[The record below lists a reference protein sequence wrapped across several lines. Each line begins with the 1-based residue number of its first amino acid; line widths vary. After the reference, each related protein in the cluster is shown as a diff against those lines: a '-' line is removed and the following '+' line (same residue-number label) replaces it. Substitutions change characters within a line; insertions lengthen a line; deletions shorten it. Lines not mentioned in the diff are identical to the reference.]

1 MGFMAFDT
9 TKNYGMTEALT
20 ILSVG
25 SVGMIVSPGGIGV
38 YAYLVLHT
46 MQLYDLDYTSA
57 LAFGWILWLV
67 QTAVIL
73 FGGVI
78 SFGVL
83 PLINSNK
90 KNNQ

>member
-1 MGFMAFDT
+1 
-9 TKNYGMTEALT
+9 
-20 ILSVG
+20 
-25 SVGMIVSPGGIGV
+25 
-38 YAYLVLHT
+38 